1 MSIQAYQRASAQGDS
16 PREAEYRVFAAV
28 TAGLLQAK
36 ERGRAHLPALAE
48 ALDKNRRLWS
58 TLAQDCADPQNA
70 LPHKLR
76 AQIISLAMWV
86 SRHSSAVLQAG
97 EDLDALI
104 DVNRTIMQ
112 GLAPQ
117 MAAPEAA
124 AG

>member
-1 MSIQAYQRASAQGDS
+1 M
-16 PREAEYRVFAAV
+16 V
-28 TAGLLQAK
+28 TAGLLSAK

-48 ALDKNRRLWS
+48 ALDKNRRLWT

-70 LPHKLR
+70 LPEKLR

-86 SRHSSAVLQAG
+86 SRHSSSVMQEG
-97 EDLDALI
+97 DDLDPLI
-104 DVNRTIMQ
+104 DVNRSIMQ

-117 MAAPEAA
+117 ASVPEAA